1 MKQWQSI
8 FNEDKIPDNFD
19 KFLEKIKELTKHN
32 NHGEAR
38 LETAKFFKFK
48 KFVNILEAVE
58 RIHDMD
64 DGNVH
69 NLLLYRDD
77 LVKQMMSLIE
87 RHYGKEI
94 KDKVWSRL

>member
-1 MKQWQSI
+1 
-8 FNEDKIPDNFD
+8 
-19 KFLEKIKELTKHN
+19 
-32 NHGEAR
+32 
-38 LETAKFFKFK
+38 
-48 KFVNILEAVE
+48 
-58 RIHDMD
+58 MD